1 MARALAADRAVSLTS
16 MSEPSVSTVTND
28 GLSARTASTTRR
40 AVVASGN
47 EPRSRTVS
55 SIPGPSDSG
64 AVMSSLPG
72 ERPPA
77 RG

>member
-1 MARALAADRAVSLTS
+1 VVRALAAEEAVRRTS
-16 MSEPSVSTVTND
+16 MAVPSASTVTYD

-47 EPRSRTVS
+47 EPRRRTVS
-55 SIPGPSDSG
+55 SIPGPSDSP
-64 AVMSSLPG
+64 AVMVSLPVAG
-72 ERPPA
+72 LRA